1 MVSPHLG
8 AKLSNIRLRTPRWV
22 PTGRQVGMCD
32 CLVALPDA
40 TDGHTT
46 LFAKNSDRPT
56 NEAQD
61 VVWTPP
67 RLDRSSIDATHIA
80 VAAYRTDT
88 FGHLSIQPRW
98 MWGVEGGVNE
108 AGVAIG
114 NERIT
119 TNLDP
124 RLLPDALTGMDL
136 VRLAL
141 ERAVDG
147 AAAVETIV
155 DLLGQYGQ
163 GGSGEADRHAPYWS
177 SFLIADGTYAYKLDT
192 SGRAWECEQISSVG
206 AVSNRT
212 SIASFDAEHRHPHQ
226 PVTTLVDPRLR
237 CSTDALSQRPVT
249 LRALRAWQRS
259 HTHHP
264 DAPGWSVCM
273 HVTERGHEQRTT
285 AAIIAELPDGETK
298 VRQRARVWVTLGSP
312 CRSVAIPITVGEP
325 VGAVP
330 PRERFARL
338 DDHHRDDLDELQ
350 TWLDGELLP
359 PDEAWREVTATLDR
373 LDV

>member
-1 MVSPHLG
+1 
-8 AKLSNIRLRTPRWV
+8 
-22 PTGRQVGMCD
+22 MCD
-32 CLVALPDA
+32 CLVALSDA
-40 TDGHTT
+40 TDGRTT
-46 LFAKNSDRPT
+46 LFAKNSDRPAH
-56 NEAQD
+56 EVQD

-67 RLDRSSIDATHIA
+67 RLDRSSISATHID
-80 VAAYRTDT
+80 VAAHHTDT

-108 AGVAIG
+108 AGVAVG

-119 TNLDP
+119 TTLDP

-141 ERAVDG
+141 ERAVDA

-155 DLLGQYGQ
+155 DLLGHYGQ

-177 SFLIADGTYAYKLDT
+177 SFLITDGTYAYKLDT
-192 SGRAWECEQISSVG
+192 SGRAWECEQVPSVG

-226 PVTTLVDPRLR
+226 PVATLVDPRFM
-237 CSTDALSQRPVT
+237 CSLDALTERPVT
-249 LRALRAWQRS
+249 LRALRAWQCS

-273 HVTERGHEQRTT
+273 HVTQRGHEQLTT
-285 AAIIAELPDGETK
+285 AAMIAELPDGETR
-298 VRQRARVWVTLGSP
+298 VRQRPRVWVTLGSP
-312 CRSVAIPITVGEP
+312 CRSVAVPITVGEP

-330 PRERFARL
+330 PGERFARL
-338 DDHHRDDLDELQ
+338 EDHHRSDLDELQ
-350 TWLDGELLP
+350 TWLDAELLP

-373 LDV
+373 LGL